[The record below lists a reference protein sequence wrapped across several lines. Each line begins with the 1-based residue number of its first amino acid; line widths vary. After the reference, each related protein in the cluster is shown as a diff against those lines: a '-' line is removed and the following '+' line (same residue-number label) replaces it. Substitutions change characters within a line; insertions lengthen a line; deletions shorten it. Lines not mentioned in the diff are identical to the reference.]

1 MKMLPLPARIFVC
14 SVIAVG
20 AVLLAYFFPLNSFR
34 EPSLFLL
41 LLMLSSITSV
51 FKVNLPLARSGS
63 TMSVSYAVDFA
74 SLLLLGPNETMI
86 VAAASAWSQCTFRI
100 KERNPIY
107 RTFFSMGCL
116 VITVQ
121 AAGFIYGW
129 VQPNPV
135 TRNEGFGAWI
145 QTLPKPLV
153 WAATTYFLINTA
165 MVATAI
171 ALSTRQRIGKVWN
184 ENFLWSAPSYFVG
197 AGAAALAV
205 GIYNFVSVTWLL
217 PLAAAPLYLTYSGYK
232 MYLGRIE
239 DEQRHVRE
247 MADLHLATIE
257 ALALAIDAKD
267 QTSQSHI
274 RRVQLYAA
282 ALARALGMS
291 ENEIQGVKTA
301 ALLHDIGKLAVP
313 EHILSKPGPLTPEE
327 FQKIR
332 AHPKVGADIISAVP
346 FPYPVSPL
354 ILSHHE
360 RWDGKGYPSGL
371 KGEDIPLGARI
382 LSVVDYFDAL
392 MAERPYHKAMG
403 FDAAV
408 GLLQQEAGK
417 GLDPRVVDKFIEL
430 LPTLQREA
438 STLEQAMRRSSLSEE
453 HSHAVGKPATGLTP
467 EPAKKNVFDDI
478 ALAHREIYALYEIA
492 QAMGTSLGV
501 ADTMALIS
509 AKLSNLVPFSC
520 AALFLYDEESETLR
534 CRFATGVDAE
544 IIQQISVHTGEGLTG
559 WVARN
564 RRALVNARPS
574 ADLEAA
580 GRSDLHTNLQSALVC
595 PLLFSE
601 RFIGTLSVYHVDAT
615 YYRDDH
621 RRLLDRVSEQ
631 AAAVINNSMLF
642 EQTQEDSLTD
652 PLTGLP
658 NTRFLF
664 MHLTRELARAERLK
678 QEVALLVM
686 DLDNFK
692 SINDSHGHHVGD
704 RALCEVA
711 RVLRTAIRP
720 YDICV
725 RYAGDEF
732 IVVLSGC
739 NTDEAESKRTELQ
752 QTIDDVYFEARAGK
766 RVELGISVGAAV
778 FPQDGESYEALLATA
793 DSRMYQDKSHRK
805 RAAGRER
812 PEPPAPQFPEVTE
825 TDIQKAAAGIL

>member
-1 MKMLPLPARIFVC
+1 MKSLPLGARLFVC
-14 SVIAVG
+14 LVIALG
-20 AVLLAYFFPLNSFR
+20 AALVTAFFPLQAIFTN
-34 EPSLFLL
+34 PVPFLIL
-41 LLMLSSITSV
+41 VILSSVTSV
-51 FKVNLPLARSGS
+51 FKVTLPLARSGS

-74 SLLLLGPNETMI
+74 SLLLLGPDETMI
-86 VAAASAWSQCTFRI
+86 VAAVSAWSQCTFRT
-100 KERNPIY
+100 KERNPPH
-107 RTFFSMGCL
+107 RTLFSMACL
-116 VITVQ
+116 IVTVQ
-121 AAGFIYGW
+121 AAGRVYTALGGVPGTFSSADAL
-129 VQPNPV
+129 V
-135 TRNEGFGAWI
+135 R
-145 QTLPKPLV
+145 PLV
-153 WAATTYFLINTA
+153 GAATAYFLVNTA
-165 MVATAI
+165 TVATAI
-171 ALSTRQRIGKVWN
+171 ALSTRQAVLKIWN

-197 AGAAALAV
+197 AGAAAVAV
-205 GIYNFVSVTWLL
+205 AILQVNVQWLI
-217 PLAAAPLYLTYSGYK
+217 PLLSAPLYLTYRSYK
-232 MYLGRIE
+232 VYLGRIE
-239 DEQRHVRE
+239 DEQRHVSE

-267 QTSQSHI
+267 QTSQTHI

-282 ALARALGMS
+282 ALARSVGMS
-291 ENEIQGVKTA
+291 ENHIQGVKTA

-360 RWDGKGYPSGL
+360 RWDGKGYPAGL
-371 KGEDIPLGARI
+371 KGEEIPLGARI
-382 LSVVDYFDAL
+382 LAVVDYFDAL
-392 MAERPYHKAMG
+392 MAERPYHKAMS
-403 FDAAV
+403 FEAAV
-408 GLLQQEAGK
+408 SLLQQEAGK
-417 GLDPRVVDKFIEL
+417 GLDPTLVEVFVRLLPALQVEAARLEAILRRPLPDEL
-430 LPTLQREA
+430 LPAGGR
-438 STLEQAMRRSSLSEE
+438 
-453 HSHAVGKPATGLTP
+453 PATGLTP

-501 ADTMALIS
+501 SDTMALIA

-520 AALFLYDEESETLR
+520 AALFLHDENAETLR
-534 CRFATGVDAE
+534 CRFATGTDAE
-544 IIQQISVHTGEGLTG
+544 IIQQITVHSGEGLTG

-580 GRSDLHTNLQSALVC
+580 GLRNTTTSLQSALVC
-595 PLLFSE
+595 PLLFND
-601 RFIGTLSVYHVDAT
+601 RFIGTLSVYHTDAAF
-615 YYRDDH
+615 YRDDH

-678 QEVALLVM
+678 SEVSLMVM
-686 DLDNFK
+686 DLDSFK
-692 SINDSHGHHVGD
+692 DINDNHGHHVGD
-704 RALCEVA
+704 KALCEVA

-739 NTDEAESKRTELQ
+739 GADEGEHKREELQ
-752 QTIDDVYFEARAGK
+752 KSIDEVYFEARPGK
-766 RVELGISVGAAV
+766 RVTLGISVGAAV
-778 FPQDGESYEALLATA
+778 FPQDGESYESLLAVA
-793 DSRMYQDKSHRK
+793 DSRMYQDKAHRK
-805 RAAGRER
+805 RRGARETGRHEAIAAS
-812 PEPPAPQFPEVTE
+812 AFPQLTE
-825 TDIQKAAAGIL
+825 HDIQRAAAGIL

>member
-1 MKMLPLPARIFVC
+1 MRTLSLPARLFVFA
-14 SVIAVG
+14 VIVLG
-20 AVLLAYFFPLNSFR
+20 AGLLVTFFPVRTLES
-34 EPSLFLL
+34 PGLFLL
-41 LLMLSSITSV
+41 LLALSSITSV
-51 FKVNLPLARSGS
+51 FKVTLPLARSGS

-86 VAAASAWSQCTFRI
+86 VATASAWSQCTFRI
-100 KERNPIY
+100 KERNPVY
-107 RTFFSMGCL
+107 RTLFSMACL

-121 AAGFIYGW
+121 VAGTIYGVLGGTPGELDIW
-129 VQPNPV
+129 
-135 TRNEGFGAWI
+135 
-145 QTLPKPLV
+145 TLPKPLV
-153 WAATTYFLINTA
+153 GAATAYFLINTA

-171 ALSTRQRIGKVWN
+171 ALSTRQSVLKIWN

-205 GIYNFVSVTWLL
+205 GVFSFVSVRWLL
-217 PLAAAPLYLTYSGYK
+217 PLAAAPLYLTYRSYK
-232 MYLGRIE
+232 VYLGRID

-282 ALARALGMS
+282 ALARALGMT
-291 ENEIQGVKTA
+291 ENDIQGVKTA

-360 RWDGKGYPSGL
+360 RWDGKGYPAGL

-403 FDAAV
+403 YDAAI

-417 GLDPRVVDKFIEL
+417 GLDPTVVDKFIEL
-430 LPTLQREA
+430 LPDLQREA
-438 STLEQAMRRSSLSEE
+438 ATLEQTMRRTSAPED
-453 HSHAVGKPATGLTP
+453 HGQAIGRPATGLTP
-467 EPAKKNVFDDI
+467 EPTKKNVFDDI

-501 ADTMALIS
+501 SDTMALIT

-520 AALFLYDEESETLR
+520 AALFLYDEETETLR
-534 CRFATGVDAE
+534 CRFATGTDAE
-544 IIQQISVHTGEGLTG
+544 IVQQIAVHTGEGLTG

-580 GRSDLHTNLQSALVC
+580 GLSQLHTNLQSALVC

-601 RFIGTLSVYHVDAT
+601 RFIGTLSVYHVDAAF
-615 YYRDDH
+615 YRDDH

-642 EQTQEDSLTD
+642 EQTKEDSLTD

-678 QEVALLVM
+678 SEVSLLVM

-732 IVVLSGC
+732 MVVLSGC
-739 NTDEAESKRTELQ
+739 SVDEAEQKRAELQ
-752 QTIDDVYFEARAGK
+752 QGIDEVYFEARPGK
-766 RVELGISVGAAV
+766 RVQLGISVGAAV
-778 FPQDGESYEALLATA
+778 FPHDAESYESLLATA
-793 DSRMYQDKSHRK
+793 DSRMYQDKSRRK
-805 RAAGRER
+805 RPGGREATPR
-812 PEPPAPQFPEVTE
+812 PDSPSTPQSPELTDL
-825 TDIQKAAAGIL
+825 DIQRAAAGIL